1 MKRYIFLLNILL
13 MPFMVSAQIFIGNN
27 EDISINITTRS
38 TKNSCNGSSSD
49 TSNVALGR
57 GALQNN
63 TRGVGPYGRGYD
75 NRLQGGANTAIGIN
89 ALHSNILGCCNTAV
103 GWGTLYS
110 NTTGFENCAIGE
122 SSLYGNISG
131 SYNTAIGSALA
142 YNTEGSYNTSGGFAS
157 LYNNT
162 KGSRNTGFGYES
174 LKYNTTG
181 NRNTALG
188 NHAGSINKTGSF
200 NTYLGDSTDATADSF
215 SNSTAIGYFTRVNAS
230 NKVRI
235 GNSAIT
241 VIEGQVAWSHP
252 SDRRLKENIVYTK
265 HLGLDFINQLQTVS
279 YSYKSDKAK
288 TYYDGFI
295 AQDVE
300 EAMKKFGVK
309 FSGLKKSD
317 DGMYSLAY
325 SDFVMPL
332 VNAVKE
338 LTDKN
343 GALEKRIIDLESL
356 IARIAPL
363 KNHVING
370 SVQEKIKS
378 K

>member
-1 MKRYIFLLNILL
+1 
-13 MPFMVSAQIFIGNN
+13 MPFMVSAQIFGY
-27 EDISINITTRS
+27 
-38 TKNSCNGSSSD
+38 NSLVND
-49 TSNVALGR
+49 NSNVALGL

-63 TRGVGPYGRGYD
+63 TRLFFGNDSRVQGV
-75 NRLQGGANTAIGIN
+75 ANTAVGID
-89 ALHSNILGCCNTAV
+89 ALHSNIHGCCNTAV
-103 GWGTLYS
+103 GWKTLFS
-110 NTTGFENCAIGE
+110 NKEGYE
-122 SSLYGNISG
+122 
-131 SYNTAIGSALA
+131 NTAIGDEALTNNTSGF
-142 YNTEGSYNTSGGFAS
+142 YNTAMGSGLSYNTTGSYNTSCGNSA
-157 LYNNT
+157 LYENT
-162 KGSRNTGFGYES
+162 KGSKNTSMGFKS
-174 LKYNTTG
+174 LKDNTTG